1 MALTVTSLRTV
12 TQYLSFIVFMYGG
25 RFGVKLGSAI
35 PCFACPYVRG
45 CGGQCYL
52 MGLQGV
58 FGVGMSFEAMRGAP
72 LAAALGW
79 LLVFIILVAA
89 LGKTWCGW
97 LCPFGLFQDWFSLL
111 RRKLGVRERILT
123 EKTKRALAPIKY
135 ILLAYLLV
143 LPPLVTAKI
152 LHQDFNLP
160 FCNICPGKSLLP
172 LFEGNPQYLALN
184 LSNAVTLTFSALLL
198 IVTGVMLIGIFFKD
212 RFFCVFCPLL
222 ALIHLAKPLTFL
234 RLSKN
239 VDVCTGCGNCR
250 RVCIMDIA
258 EVSAERGGPDVQ
270 TGECLDCAR
279 CAESCTANGALSL
292 KWLRFN
298 LFSSS
303 RLYASRNLSRNTA
316 GASKN
321 AGSAGKS

>member
-1 MALTVTSLRTV
+1 MAAMTVTHLRTAV
-12 TQYLSFIVFMYGG
+12 QYLSFIIFMYGG

-58 FGVGMSFEAMRGAP
+58 FGVGMGLEAMRGAP
-72 LAAALGW
+72 LVTALGW
-79 LLVFIILVAA
+79 LLVFIILVAI

-97 LCPFGLFQDWFSLL
+97 ICPFGLFQDWFSFL

-123 EKTKRALAPIKY
+123 EKTKRILAPVKY
-135 ILLAYLLV
+135 IMLAYLLV

-152 LHQDFNLP
+152 LHQDFQLP

-172 LFEGNPQYLALN
+172 LFEGNTQYLALN
-184 LSNAVTLTFSALLL
+184 LSNAVTLTFSTLLL
-198 IVTGVMLIGIFFKD
+198 VITGVMLIGMFFKD
-212 RFFCVFCPLL
+212 RFFCIFCPLL

-234 RLSKN
+234 RLSKKTEA
-239 VDVCTGCGNCR
+239 CTGCGNCR
-250 RVCIMDIA
+250 RACLMDIA
-258 EVSAERGGPDVQ
+258 EVSTERNKPDVQ

-279 CAESCTANGALSL
+279 CAESCTANGALRL
-292 KWLRFN
+292 RWLRFS

-303 RLYASRNLSRNTA
+303 RLYASR
-316 GASKN
+316 
-321 AGSAGKS
+321 SARKS

>member
-1 MALTVTSLRTV
+1 MALNLSRIFQMTRLRAV
-12 TQYLSFIVFMYGG
+12 ARCLGFIVFIYGG
-25 RFGVKLGSAI
+25 RFGVHLGSAI

-58 FGVGMSFEAMRGAP
+58 FGFGMNFEAMLGAP
-72 LAAALGW
+72 LIKALGW

-97 LCPFGLFQDWFSLL
+97 LCPFGFFQDWFSYLH
-111 RRKLGVRERILT
+111 RKLGIRERILT

-135 ILLAYLLV
+135 VLLVYLVV

-152 LHQDFNLP
+152 LHQDFYLP
-160 FCNICPGKSLLP
+160 FCGICPGKSLLP

-184 LSNAVTLTFSALLL
+184 FSNAVTLAFSALLL
-198 IVTGVMLIGIFFKD
+198 VVTGVMLIGMFFKD
-212 RFFCVFCPLL
+212 RFFCIFCPLL
-222 ALIHLAKPLTFL
+222 ALIHLAKPITAL

-239 VDVCTGCGNCR
+239 VGVCTGCGNCR
-250 RVCIMDIA
+250 RACPMDIA
-258 EVSAERGGPDVQ
+258 EVSAERVQSDAQ

-279 CAESCTANGALSL
+279 CAESCTANGALRL
-292 KWLRFN
+292 KWFRFN

-303 RLYASRNLSRNTA
+303 RIYAARNA
-316 GASKN
+316 K
-321 AGSAGKS
+321 KS

>member
-1 MALTVTSLRTV
+1 MALTVTSLRTAV
-12 TQYLSFIVFMYGG
+12 QYLSFIVFMYGG
-25 RFGVKLGSAI
+25 RFGVNLGSAI

-72 LAAALGW
+72 LVTALGW

-111 RRKLGVRERILT
+111 RRKLGIRERILT
-123 EKTKRALAPIKY
+123 EKAKRALAPIKY
-135 ILLAYLLV
+135 ILLVYLLV

-152 LHQDFNLP
+152 LHQDFQLP

-172 LFEGNPQYLALN
+172 LFTGNAQYLALN
-184 LSNAVTLTFSALLL
+184 LSNAVTLTFSVLLL
-198 IVTGVMLIGIFFKD
+198 IITGVMLVGMFFKD
-212 RFFCVFCPLL
+212 RFFCIFCPLL
-222 ALIHLAKPLTFL
+222 ALIHLAKPLTLL
-234 RLSKN
+234 RLTKN
-239 VDVCTGCGNCR
+239 VDSCTGCGNCR
-250 RVCIMDIA
+250 RACLMDIS
-258 EVSAERGGPDVQ
+258 EVSAERSQPDVQ
-270 TGECLDCAR
+270 TGECIDCAR
-279 CAESCTANGALSL
+279 CAESCTANGALRL
-292 KWLRFN
+292 KWFRFN

-303 RLYASRNLSRNTA
+303 RLYASR
-316 GASKN
+316 GARKP
-321 AGSAGKS
+321 

>member
-1 MALTVTSLRTV
+1 MALTVTGLRAAA
-12 TQYLSFIVFMYGG
+12 QYISFIVFMYGG
-25 RFGVKLGSAI
+25 RFGIRLGPAI

-72 LAAALGW
+72 LVTALGW
-79 LLVFIILVAA
+79 LLVFIVLVAL

-97 LCPFGLFQDWFSLL
+97 ICPFGLIQDWFSFL

-123 EKTKRALAPIKY
+123 EKTKRFLAPIKY
-135 ILLAYLLV
+135 ILLVYMAA

-160 FCNICPGKSLLP
+160 FCNICPGKLLLP
-172 LFEGNPQYLALN
+172 LFEGNPQYTALN
-184 LSNAVTLTFSALLL
+184 FSNAVTLAFSALL
-198 IVTGVMLIGIFFKD
+198 IVITGVMLAGMFFKD
-212 RFFCVFCPLL
+212 RFFCIFCPLL
-222 ALIHLAKPLTFL
+222 GLIHLAKPLTFL
-234 RLSKN
+234 RLAKN
-239 VDVCTGCGNCR
+239 VDACTGCGNCR
-250 RVCIMDIA
+250 RACPMDIA
-258 EVSAERGGPDVQ
+258 EVSAERDRPDVQ

-279 CAESCTANGALSL
+279 CAESCTSNGALRL
-292 KWLRFN
+292 KLFRFN

-303 RLYASRNLSRNTA
+303 RLYASRNAR
-316 GASKN
+316 
-321 AGSAGKS
+321 KS